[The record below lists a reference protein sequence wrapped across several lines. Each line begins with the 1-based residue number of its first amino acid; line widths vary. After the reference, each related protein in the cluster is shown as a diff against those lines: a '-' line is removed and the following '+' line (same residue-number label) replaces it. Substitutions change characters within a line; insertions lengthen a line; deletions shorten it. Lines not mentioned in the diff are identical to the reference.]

1 VDYFPTIAAERRAVA
16 ETLDGLT
23 PQQWETQSLCAGW
36 TVRHVAAHLS
46 VALTHGMGTFL
57 VAAIRAGGNLHRAN
71 RIVVAREAARPIP
84 DIIGDLRDNADSRF
98 APPGLGSE
106 APLTEVLLHAEDIRV
121 PLGIADSRPAERW
134 RAALDFMLSRKGR
147 RGFAARGVPE
157 LRYVAT
163 DTDWAHGSGDEVRGP
178 APALALTI
186 SGRPAR
192 LGELGGPG
200 LAAVRAW
207 ADNDRARAI

>member
-1 VDYFPTIAAERRAVA
+1 VDYFPIIAAERRAMA
-16 ETLDGLT
+16 DTLDSLT
-23 PQQWETQSLCAGW
+23 PEQWEAQSLCAGW

-46 VALTHGMGTFL
+46 VTLTHGMGTFV

-71 RIVVAREAARPIP
+71 RIIVAREAVRPIP
-84 DIIGDLRDNADSRF
+84 DIVGDLRANADSRF
-98 APPGLGSE
+98 TPPGLGSE
-106 APLTEVLLHAEDIRV
+106 APLTEILLHCEDIRV
-121 PLGIADSRPAERW
+121 PLMIADDRPAERW
-134 RAALDFMLSRKGR
+134 RGALDFLFSPKGR

-163 DTDWAHGSGDEVRGP
+163 DTEWAHGSRDEVRGP
-178 APALALTI
+178 AAALGLTI

-192 LGELGGPG
+192 LGELDGPG

-207 ADNDRARAI
+207 AGR